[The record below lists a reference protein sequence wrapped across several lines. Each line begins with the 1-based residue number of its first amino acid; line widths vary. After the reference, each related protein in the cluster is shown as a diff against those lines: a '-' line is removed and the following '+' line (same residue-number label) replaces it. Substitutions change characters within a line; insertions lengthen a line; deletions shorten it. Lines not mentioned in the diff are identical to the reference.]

1 MKRKSRK
8 KSHARRRTAD
18 ESVPYFGLFCLLA
31 AIFLATTLLTFSS
44 MDWPNPHVSPHGDTV
59 HNACGRAGAWLAY
72 HTMRLIGV
80 GAYPLLVFLGVGGL
94 LRVTRGPFDLLW
106 QRITGVVVLTAVA
119 SSAFNVIWPGPATNM
134 PSGFAGALG
143 QYFGGLL
150 RENFQGFGAFLILAY
165 CALAALLFTI
175 DGFWTGMTRAAAGG
189 TQLAGGM
196 LSAVVSAGAAAGAAA
211 VGSASS
217 LIKRPSLAG
226 SLAGRVTSR
235 AKSAAVEP
243 VIANKRSAT
252 TAVAAP
258 AIQEKDEPAADE
270 PDESPATAR
279 TAAALKVKPL
289 TFRRHDKEANES
301 AGCYPAALDDWVL
314 PPLSLLE
321 DVEYS
326 STVQQEADARK
337 KAKTLEQA
345 LRDFKIEAPV
355 VEIETGPVITMF
367 QLQLAPGTKVSQI
380 TALSNDIARSMR
392 APAVRVVATIA
403 GKNTIGI
410 EVPRLDRERV
420 RLRELMNVSGKS
432 AQQMALPLFLGK
444 DASGNSMAYDLAKMP
459 HLLIAGTTGSGK
471 SVCINSIIMSLLMT
485 QRPDRVK
492 MVLIDPKM
500 VELSSFRDIP
510 HLMCPIVTDVQKAEK
525 ILEWACMKM
534 DERYGLLAEAGV
546 RNIAGYNRLEEDEL
560 YERFQPGDDHEKAQV
575 PKHLPYVVIFIDE
588 LADLMMTSGKEVEY
602 HLARLAQKSR
612 AVGIHIV
619 VATQRPEAKVVTGL
633 IKSNM
638 PCRCAFRVAARMDS
652 RIVLDQNGAEVLM
665 GQGDMLF
672 LPPGSATLARA
683 QGTFIEDSELR
694 AAITDLRSKGKC
706 DYHPELMQIRN
717 SSTADTGERDP
728 LFEDAVRIILESKR
742 GSVSLLQRR
751 LTVGYSRASRL
762 IDQMAEAG
770 LVGDYKGSQARE
782 VLVTLDEWKALQA
795 QVEEDLEQ
803 GYAADC
809 EEDEP
814 EVEYESDELEDVE
827 DEEDDEEEEEDALDE
842 ADEQEDEED
851 EHLPA

>member
-1 MKRKSRK
+1 MKRKRSRK
-8 KSHARRRTAD
+8 PRAGRRASD
-18 ESVPYFGLFCLLA
+18 ESVPYFGLCCLLT
-31 AIFLATTLLTFSS
+31 AIFLATALLTFSS
-44 MDWPNPHVSPHGDTV
+44 ADWPNPHVYPHAEPV
-59 HNACGRAGAWLAY
+59 HNACGRAGAWLAF
-72 HTMRLIGV
+72 HTLRLIGA
-80 GAYPLLVFLGVGGL
+80 GAYPLLMFLGVGGM

-106 QRITGVVVLTAVA
+106 QRIAGVVVLTTVA
-119 SSAFNVIWPGPATNM
+119 SSTVNVLWPGATLNL
-134 PSGFAGALG
+134 PSGYAGALG
-143 QYFGGLL
+143 QFFGRLL
-150 RENFQGFGAFLILAY
+150 RENFQGFGTFLILAY

-175 DGFWTGMTRAAAGG
+175 DGFWTGMTRTVAGG

-196 LSAVVSAGAAAGAAA
+196 LSAAAAGVSSAAASAVGAA
-211 VGSASS
+211 VGTASS

-226 SLAGRVTSR
+226 SLAGRATSR
-235 AKSAAVEP
+235 ARSAAVKP
-243 VIANKRSAT
+243 VIANKRTATAAIAEAEMEDDAT
-252 TAVAAP
+252 T
-258 AIQEKDEPAADE
+258 DE
-270 PDESPATAR
+270 PDDSPAPAKAS
-279 TAAALKVKPL
+279 AAQKVKPL
-289 TFRRHDKEANES
+289 TFRRHDTESNES
-301 AGCYPAALDDWVL
+301 AGCYPAVLDDWVL

-321 DVEYS
+321 DVEHS
-326 STVQQEADARK
+326 STVQQETEARK
-337 KAKTLEQA
+337 KAKILEQT

-355 VEIETGPVITMF
+355 GEIETGPVITMF
-367 QLQLAPGTKVSQI
+367 QLQLAPGTKVGQI

-410 EVPRLDRERV
+410 EVPRLDREKV
-420 RLRELMNVSGKS
+420 RLRELMNVAGKK
-432 AQQMALPLFLGK
+432 AQEMALPLFLGK
-444 DASGNSMAYDLAKMP
+444 DASGNPMVYDLAKMP

-510 HLMCPIVTDVQKAEK
+510 HLMCPIVTDVAKAEK

-546 RNIAGYNRLEEDEL
+546 RNIAGYNKLEEEEL
-560 YERFQPGDDHEKAQV
+560 YERFHPGNDHEKALI

-588 LADLMMTSGKEVEY
+588 LADLMMTSGKEVEF

-672 LPPGSATLARA
+672 LPPGSATLLRA

-694 AAITDLRSKGKC
+694 AAVADLRSKGKC

-717 SSTADTGERDP
+717 GSSADIGERDP

-770 LVGDYKGSQARE
+770 IVGDYKGSQARE
-782 VLVTLDEWKALQA
+782 VLVTTDDWKALQA
-795 QVEEDLEQ
+795 QVKEDLEQ
-803 GYAADC
+803 GYEADC
-809 EEDEP
+809 DENEVEDES
-814 EVEYESDELEDVE
+814 EELEDVE
-827 DEEDDEEEEEDALDE
+827 EEEEEEEEED
-842 ADEQEDEED
+842 EDA
-851 EHLPA
+851 PV

>member
-1 MKRKSRK
+1 MKRKRSRK
-8 KSHARRRTAD
+8 SQARQRASD
-18 ESVPYFGLFCLLA
+18 ESVPYFGLFCLLT
-31 AIFLATTLLTFSS
+31 AIFLATALLTFSS
-44 MDWPNPHVSPHGDTV
+44 ADWPNPHVYPHAEPV
-59 HNACGRAGAWLAY
+59 HNACGRAGAWLAF
-72 HTMRLIGV
+72 HTLRLIGA
-80 GAYPLLVFLGVGGL
+80 GAYPLLMFLGVGGM

-106 QRITGVVVLTAVA
+106 QRIAGVVVLTTVA
-119 SSAFNVIWPGPATNM
+119 SSTVNVLWPGATLNL
-134 PSGFAGALG
+134 PSGYAGALG
-143 QYFGGLL
+143 QFFGRLL
-150 RENFQGFGAFLILAY
+150 RENFQGFGTFLILVY

-175 DGFWTGMTRAAAGG
+175 DGFWTGMTRTVAGG

-196 LSAVVSAGAAAGAAA
+196 LSAAAAGVSSAAASAVGAA
-211 VGSASS
+211 VGTASS

-226 SLAGRVTSR
+226 SLAGRATSR
-235 AKSAAVEP
+235 ARSAAVKP
-243 VIANKRSAT
+243 VIANKRTATAAIAEAEMEEDAT
-252 TAVAAP
+252 T
-258 AIQEKDEPAADE
+258 DE
-270 PDESPATAR
+270 PDDSPAPAKAS
-279 TAAALKVKPL
+279 AAQKVKPL
-289 TFRRHDKEANES
+289 TFRRHDTESNES
-301 AGCYPAALDDWVL
+301 AGCYPAVLDDWVL

-326 STVQQEADARK
+326 STVQQETEARK
-337 KAKTLEQA
+337 KAKILEQT

-367 QLQLAPGTKVSQI
+367 QLQLAPGTKVGQI

-410 EVPRLDRERV
+410 EVPRLDREKV
-420 RLRELMNVSGKS
+420 RLRELMNVAGKK

-444 DASGNSMAYDLAKMP
+444 DASGNPMVYDLAKMP

-510 HLMCPIVTDVQKAEK
+510 HLMCPIVTDVAKAEK
-525 ILEWACMKM
+525 ILDWACTKM

-546 RNIAGYNRLEEDEL
+546 RNIAGYNKLEEEEL
-560 YERFQPGDDHEKAQV
+560 YERFHPGNDHEKALI
-575 PKHLPYVVIFIDE
+575 PKHLPYVVVFIDE
-588 LADLMMTSGKEVEY
+588 LADLMMTSGKEVEF

-672 LPPGSATLARA
+672 LPPGSATLIRA

-694 AAITDLRSKGKC
+694 AAVADLRSKGKC

-717 SSTADTGERDP
+717 GSTADTGERDP

-770 LVGDYKGSQARE
+770 IVGDYKGSQARE
-782 VLVTLDEWKALQA
+782 VLVTADDWKALQA
-795 QVEEDLEQ
+795 QVKQDLEQ
-803 GYAADC
+803 GYEADY
-809 EEDEP
+809 EEDEV
-814 EVEYESDELEDVE
+814 EVEDEGEELEDVE
-827 DEEDDEEEEEDALDE
+827 EEEEEE
-842 ADEQEDEED
+842 EEEKEED
-851 EHLPA
+851 APV